1 MYIPFFFLMIMIC
14 SAESYKFH
22 ANAECRVTEECA
34 AACAPEVTGLGGAE
48 QAVCYV
54 Q

>member
-1 MYIPFFFLMIMIC
+1 MIMIRG
-14 SAESYKFH
+14 AGSYKFH

-34 AACAPEVTGLGGAE
+34 AVCALEVTVLGGAE